1 MTKKI
6 LSNIHAVAAMLLTAA
21 TLAAC
26 SGDDNIADEPQ
37 RPDTPKTLTM
47 TVEATKGDAATT
59 RALTLDGKT
68 LNATWTE
75 GDKVTV
81 LKLTGTN
88 SYNQYWT
95 VAGQLTAGNV
105 SADGT
110 TCSLTGEFEEYAFS
124 VGNYLRLVFP
134 GDKASGN
141 SYTMSYTGQDGTLA
155 TIATDYDYCSTSAQK
170 SKAVQVTAI
179 DGTKITTTDASFDN
193 NQAIVRFTLTDV
205 YGDPI
210 YPTSLTISA
219 KSGTSESLVISDI
232 LTGDAAMSGTG
243 ALTLSLDGQTN
254 EVFAALRGFSNKDVT
269 LSTQIGNYQYSYVK
283 TGVTFTNGKF
293 YDITVRMEQTPRVV
307 KLDRITG
314 DVTLRDGD
322 TATGTLGGNYKITI
336 ADGATVTLDGVTI
349 NGIDSDDYLWA
360 GITCLGDATIVLKEG
375 TENSV
380 RGFISYYPGILSAVG
395 KTLTIEGTGSLT
407 ASSNGIA
414 PGIGSGSE
422 VDGGNIHIKS
432 GTITATG
439 GGRNPAIGAGMNA
452 SCGTITIS
460 GGNVTAIGGNNC
472 ACIGCALEDSHCGA
486 ILIEGGTI
494 TATAS
499 NTHNSVCIG
508 GPRTGNSTCSSI
520 TITTGITMLTLTN
533 GTGNS
538 VIDFLEA
545 TTITA
550 GDFEVPIKNAN
561 GNAVSVNWLFN
572 YRPRFREIFTQST
585 YSNGTWVIAP

>member
-21 TLAAC
+21 TLTAC
-26 SGDDNIADEPQ
+26 SSDDNIADEPQ
-37 RPDTPKTLTM
+37 QPAAPKTLTM

-59 RALTLDGKT
+59 RALTLVGKT
-68 LNATWTE
+68 LNATWTA

-81 LKLTGTN
+81 LKLTG
-88 SYNQYWT
+88 SSSWNQYWT

-105 SADGT
+105 STDGT

-124 VGNYLRLVFP
+124 VGDYLRLVFP
-134 GDKASGN
+134 GDRAAGN
-141 SYTMSYTGQDGTLA
+141 SYTMSYIGQNGSLA
-155 TIATDYDYCSTSAQK
+155 TIATDYDYCSTPAQK

-179 DGTKITTTDASFDN
+179 DGTKIATTDATFEN
-193 NQAIVRFTLTDV
+193 NQAIVRFTLTDE

-210 YPTSLTISA
+210 CPTSLTISA
-219 KSGTSESLVISDI
+219 KSGTSESLVTREI
-232 LTGDAAMSGTG
+232 LTGEAITAGIG
-243 ALTLSLDGQTN
+243 ALTLGLDATTN
-254 EVFAALRGFSNKDVT
+254 VHYAALRGFSSQDVT
-269 LSTQIGNYQYSYVK
+269 LSTQIGNYQYSYEK
-283 TGVTFTNGKF
+283 TDVTFSNGKF

-307 KLDRITG
+307 KLNKITG

-349 NGIDSDDYLWA
+349 NGTNSDSYWWA

-380 RGFISYYPGILSAVG
+380 RGFKSNYPGILSAVG

-407 ASSNGIA
+407 ASSNGDA

-422 VDGGNIHIKS
+422 VNGGNIHIKS
-432 GTITATG
+432 GTVTATG
-439 GGRNPAIGAGMNA
+439 GGQNPAIGAGMNA

-460 GGNVTAIGGNNC
+460 GGNVTAIGGQHC
-472 ACIGCALEDSHCGA
+472 ACIGCAMDNSSCGA

-499 NTHNSVCIG
+499 NTNKSICIG
-508 GPRTGNSTCSSI
+508 KPNNTSTECPSI
-520 TITTGITMLTLTN
+520 TLTTGITVMTLTN
-533 GTGNS
+533 GTNS
-538 VIDFLEA
+538 CVVDFLNA
-545 TTITA
+545 TTIKA
-550 GDFEVPIKNAN
+550 NDLNVPTHNAN
-561 GNAVSVNWLFN
+561 SNTVAVNWLFN
-572 YRPRFREIFTQST
+572 YTDFKTVFTQST
-585 YSNGTWVIAP
+585 FSNGTWVIAP